1 VDGVKHYPFG
11 KGSGEMIQKEFGVP
25 HLIQMPMTPDLSAAG
40 DGGVPL
46 VMSNPTGD
54 VASRYQV
61 RPLEPS
67 HSSPAARVKANTHLK
82 GTRDLRNPGF
92 V

>member
-1 VDGVKHYPFG
+1 
-11 KGSGEMIQKEFGVP
+11 
-25 HLIQMPMTPDLSAAG
+25 
-40 DGGVPL
+40 VPL

-82 GTRDLRNPGF
+82 GTSDLRNPGF